1 MGGEVLD
8 MKIFLSFV
16 LLISFSFLQAD
27 IGRKIREEAKN
38 LTSKGRIEKKITKK
52 LNYLAYKI
60 IKQTKNLKL
69 LKKNIDNLDN
79 SVKLNESNIENKY
92 KILNELLNSNKKLSK
107 QKNILEKKIINII
120 AKDFSYY
127 LISDK
132 NFIETEDSL
141 VADKVLEKMNIILKK
156 EFRKLSQNYEKINS
170 TISVRKKEIINI
182 KKEIDKS
189 NIKKKRLLSLKKKR
203 EIAINKLN
211 KEKKNYRKRLDRIRR
226 EKISIRM
233 TLEKLKIIKKSKKV
247 VLKKKYKQNIK
258 NAKRTKSDVR
268 QIGSSYQSSKVKRY
282 RGKKTIAPLAS
293 FVVKRKFGNYIDPIY
308 QIKIFN
314 ESVVLSSKIN
324 NGKVRNILNGK
335 VVFAKNTA
343 VLDKV
348 IIIEN
353 SNNIHTIYAHLSKI
367 APTVRVGKKI
377 KKGYIIGR
385 VNNDL
390 TLEVTQKNYH
400 INPLD
405 LIRVN

>member
-1 MGGEVLD
+1 MKVL
-8 MKIFLSFV
+8 LSLA

-27 IGRKIREEAKN
+27 IGSKIKEQASN
-38 LTSKGRIEKKITKK
+38 LNSKGKIEKRITRK

-60 IKQTKNLKL
+60 IKQTKDLKL
-69 LKKNIDNLDN
+69 LKKNIDNLDI
-79 SVKLNESNIENKY
+79 SVKSNESNIEIKY
-92 KILNELLNSNKKLSK
+92 KVLNRLLTNNKKLSK
-107 QKNILEKKIINII
+107 QKSILEKKIIDII

-127 LISDK
+127 LVSDK
-132 NFIETEDSL
+132 NFIETKDSI
-141 VADKVLEKMNIILKK
+141 VVDKVLEKMNIILKK
-156 EFRKLSQNYEKINS
+156 EFMKLSQNYEKINS
-170 TISVRKKEIINI
+170 TISIRKKEIISI
-182 KKEIDKS
+182 KKEIDNS
-189 NIKKKRLLSLKKKR
+189 QIQKKRLLSLKKKR
-203 EIAINKLN
+203 ELAINRLN
-211 KEKKNYRKRLDRIRR
+211 KEKKYYKKRLDRIRR
-226 EKISIRM
+226 EKMSIRV
-233 TLEKLKIIKKSKKV
+233 TLEKLKILKKSKKV
-247 VLKKKYKQNIK
+247 VLKNQKQNMK
-258 NAKRTKSDVR
+258 NANQKKFGVR
-268 QIGSSYQSSKVKRY
+268 QIGSSYQRSKVKRY

-314 ESVVLSSKIN
+314 ESVVLSSKID

-353 SNNIHTIYAHLSKI
+353 SNGIHTIYAHLSKI
-367 APTVRVGKKI
+367 APTIRVGKKI
-377 KKGYIIGR
+377 RKGYIIGR

>member
-1 MGGEVLD
+1 
-8 MKIFLSFV
+8 MKILFFFL
-16 LLISFSFLQAD
+16 LLISFSFLQAN
-27 IGRKIREEAKN
+27 ISKKIREASSN
-38 LTSKGRIEKKITKK
+38 LSSKGRIEKKITKK
-52 LNYLAYKI
+52 LNYLAYNI
-60 IKQTKNLKL
+60 IKQTKDLEL
-69 LKKNIDNLDN
+69 LKKDIDKLDN
-79 SVKLNESNIENKY
+79 SIKLNEANIENKY
-92 KILNELLNSNKKLSK
+92 KILNELLSSNKKLSK

-132 NFIETEDSL
+132 NFIETKDSII
-141 VADKVLEKMNIILKK
+141 ADKVLEKMNIILKK
-156 EFRKLSQNYEKINS
+156 EFMKLSQNYEKINS

-189 NIKKKRLLSLKKKR
+189 NMQKKRLLSLKKKR
-203 EIAINKLN
+203 EIAISRLN
-211 KEKKNYRKRLDRIRR
+211 NEKSNYRKRLDRIRR
-226 EKISIRM
+226 EKISIRK
-233 TLEKLKIIKKSKKV
+233 TLEKLNIIKRSKEIASKKRY
-247 VLKKKYKQNIK
+247 KKNIK
-258 NAKRTKSDVR
+258 NTQLTKPNVR
-268 QIGSSYQSSKVKRY
+268 QIGSSYQRSKVKRY
-282 RGKKTIAPLAS
+282 RGKKTIAPLKS

-308 QIKIFN
+308 KIKIFN
-314 ESVVLSSKIN
+314 DSVVLSSKIN

-353 SNNIHTIYAHLSKI
+353 KNNIHTIYAHLSKI

>member
-1 MGGEVLD
+1 
-8 MKIFLSFV
+8 MKI
-16 LLISFSFLQAD
+16 LISFVFLVSFSILRAD
-27 IGRKIREEAKN
+27 IGKKIREEAKN
-38 LTSKGRIEKKITKK
+38 LTSKGKIEKKITKK
-52 LNYLAYKI
+52 LNYLAYEI
-60 IKQTKNLKL
+60 IKQTKNSKL

-92 KILNELLNSNKKLSK
+92 KILNKLLDSNKKLSK

-132 NFIETEDSL
+132 NFIETEDSI
-141 VADKVLEKMNIILKK
+141 VVDKVLEKMNIILKK
-156 EFRKLSQNYEKINS
+156 EFMKLTQNYEKINS
-170 TISVRKKEIINI
+170 TISIRKKEIISI

-189 NIKKKRLLSLKKKR
+189 NIQKKRLLSLKKKR

-211 KEKKNYRKRLDRIRR
+211 EEKKNYRKRLDRIRR
-226 EKISIRM
+226 EKISIRR

-247 VLKKKYKQNIK
+247 VSKKRYKQKQNIK
-258 NAKRTKSDVR
+258 NAKRTKFDVR

-282 RGKKTIAPLAS
+282 RGRKTIAPLTS

-353 SNNIHTIYAHLSKI
+353 SNHIHTIYAHLSKI

>member
-1 MGGEVLD
+1 
-8 MKIFLSFV
+8 MKIFFSFV

-27 IGRKIREEAKN
+27 IGGKIKEQANN
-38 LTSKGRIEKKITKK
+38 LSSKGKIEKKITKK
-52 LNYLAYKI
+52 LNYLAYQI

-69 LKKNIDNLDN
+69 LKKNIDDLDT
-79 SVKLNESNIENKY
+79 SVKSNESNIEIKY
-92 KILNELLNSNKKLSK
+92 KVLNKLLINNKKLSK
-107 QKNILEKKIINII
+107 QKSILEKKIIDII

-127 LISDK
+127 LVSDK
-132 NFIETEDSL
+132 NFIETKDSI
-141 VADKVLEKMNIILKK
+141 VVDKVLEKMNIILKK
-156 EFRKLSQNYEKINS
+156 EFMKLSQNYEKINS
-170 TISVRKKEIINI
+170 TISIRKKEIISI
-182 KKEIDKS
+182 KKEIDNS
-189 NIKKKRLLSLKKKR
+189 QIQKKRLLSLKKKR
-203 EIAINKLN
+203 ELAINKLS
-211 KEKKNYRKRLDRIRR
+211 KEKKNYRNKLYRIRR

-233 TLEKLKIIKKSKKV
+233 TLEKLKILKKSKKI
-247 VLKKKYKQNIK
+247 VLKNQKQNIK
-258 NAKRTKSDVR
+258 NTNQTKFGVR
-268 QIGSSYQSSKVKRY
+268 QIGSSYQRSKVKRY

-293 FVVKRKFGNYIDPIY
+293 FIVKRKFGNYIDPIY

-314 ESVVLSSKIN
+314 ESVVLSSKID

-353 SNNIHTIYAHLSKI
+353 SNGIHTIYAHLSKI
-367 APTVRVGKKI
+367 APTIRVGKKI
-377 KKGYIIGR
+377 RKGYIIGR

>member
-1 MGGEVLD
+1 
-8 MKIFLSFV
+8 MKIFLSFI
-16 LLISFSFLQAD
+16 LLVSFSILQAD
-27 IGRKIREEAKN
+27 IGKKIREEAKN
-38 LTSKGRIEKKITKK
+38 LTSKGKIEKKITKK

-60 IKQTKNLKL
+60 IKQTKNSKL
-69 LKKNIDNLDN
+69 LKKNIDNLDK
-79 SVKLNESNIENKY
+79 SIKLNESNIENKY
-92 KILNELLNSNKKLSK
+92 KILNKLLDSNKKLSK

-127 LISDK
+127 LMSDK
-132 NFIETEDSL
+132 NFIETEDSI
-141 VADKVLEKMNIILKK
+141 VVDKVLEKMNIILKK
-156 EFRKLSQNYEKINS
+156 EFMKLSQNYEKINS
-170 TISVRKKEIINI
+170 TISIRKKEIISI

-189 NIKKKRLLSLKKKR
+189 NIQKKRLLSLKKKR

-226 EKISIRM
+226 EKISIRR
-233 TLEKLKIIKKSKKV
+233 TLEKLKIIKKSKRV
-247 VLKKKYKQNIK
+247 ISKKKYKQNTK
-258 NAKRTKSDVR
+258 NLKQTKFDVR

-335 VVFAKNTA
+335 VVFAKDTA

-353 SNNIHTIYAHLSKI
+353 SNHIHTIYAHLSKI